1 MTADNQKS
9 GMKVSAMLM
18 GLLVLAVMV
27 VALAGEFEWIG
38 HDAAKRGV
46 GASLALLLLL
56 LGNQMPKLILPLAVR
71 REKPAPILAAERFA
85 ATVLVLAGLGAMGV
99 WIWWPADQMMALASV
114 IVLAGFALAA
124 ANWARVLLVGG
135 MPARQGSEGLLTS
148 RPRLMILML
157 MHALFWVAVIF
168 LADTI
173 WGDIVSRW
181 LVVPAMIFNGVLAVI
196 YSRRARP
203 EA

>member
-1 MTADNQKS
+1 MTTENQSSKF
-9 GMKVSAMLM
+9 KISAVLT
-18 GLLVLAVMV
+18 GLLVLAVMA
-27 VALAGEFEWIG
+27 VALAGEFEWID
-38 HDAAKRGV
+38 HDIAKRGV

-85 ATVLVLAGLGAMGV
+85 ATVLVVAGLAAMGV

-135 MPARQGSEGLLTS
+135 APARQG
-148 RPRLMILML
+148 
-157 MHALFWVAVIF
+157 
-168 LADTI
+168 
-173 WGDIVSRW
+173 
-181 LVVPAMIFNGVLAVI
+181 
-196 YSRRARP
+196 
-203 EA
+203 